1 VINALARRPLP
12 AGRVL
17 GPLVVGLAGIPLVAC
32 GETYIETSVT
42 TAPPSAVVATTYPVD
57 PNAPVADLL
66 TEMTGLML
74 GLDFVISDGPDAQAV
89 MTRIESLWNAAEP
102 TVRSTALDSA
112 PDFDQALDLART
124 GVDRNRPADASKA
137 YKILAAVTA
146 AYLADNPS

>member
-1 VINALARRPLP
+1 MF
-12 AGRVL
+12 
-17 GPLVVGLAGIPLVAC
+17 VVGFACAPLVAC

-42 TAPPSAVVATTYPVD
+42 TAPPSAVTTTISSVD
-57 PNAPVADLL
+57 PNAPIDELL
-66 TEMTGLML
+66 TEMTDLML
-74 GLDFVISDGPDAQAV
+74 GLDFVISDGPDAQVV
-89 MTRIESLWNAAEP
+89 MARIESLWDAAEP

-146 AYLADNPS
+146 AYLADYPS

>member
-1 VINALARRPLP
+1 MIESLAGTRPP
-12 AGRVL
+12 AVRILSV
-17 GPLVVGLAGIPLVAC
+17 LVVGIACAPLVAC

-42 TAPPSAVVATTYPVD
+42 TAPPSVVATTISPVN
-57 PNAPVADLL
+57 PNAPVAELL
-66 TEMTGLML
+66 TEMTELML

-89 MTRIESLWNAAEP
+89 MARIESLWDAAEP

-112 PDFDQALDLART
+112 PDFDQALDLAKT

-146 AYLADNPS
+146 AYLADYPS

>member
-1 VINALARRPLP
+1 VIDTLAGRRLP

-17 GPLVVGLAGIPLVAC
+17 VPLVVGVACIPLVAC

-42 TAPPSAVVATTYPVD
+42 TAPPSVAVATTSPVD

-89 MTRIESLWNAAEP
+89 MTRIESLWDAAEP

-124 GVDRNRPADASKA
+124 GVNRNRPADASKA

>member
-1 VINALARRPLP
+1 MIVALAGTQVSVGRIFGMLAMGIACMPL
-12 AGRVL
+12 L
-17 GPLVVGLAGIPLVAC
+17 AC

-42 TAPPSAVVATTYPVD
+42 TAPPSVIVTTISPVN

-66 TEMTGLML
+66 TEMTMLML
-74 GLDFVISDGPDAQAV
+74 GLDFAISDGPDARAV
-89 MTRIESLWNAAEP
+89 MARIEALWDAAEP

-112 PDFDQALDLART
+112 PDFEQAMALART

-146 AYLADNPS
+146 DYLADNP